1 LLLAVKEMENNPV
14 QRIQNL
20 SSLIGNTPLLEIFFK
35 YKGEERRVYAKSENL
50 NMTGSIKDR
59 MAFTILFKSYKN
71 GSLKPGDTIIEAT
84 SGNTGIAFCAMGR
97 AMGHPVVIFMPNWL
111 SVERYNLIQSL
122 GAKINLVTK
131 EEGGFLGSIA
141 MAEKL
146 AEETENSFLPR
157 QFSNENNIIAHFE
170 TTGPEIWSQMT
181 FRNLIPDAFVAGV
194 GTGGT
199 IMGTGRY
206 LRKMNPKIRLHPLEP
221 ANSPTLTTGYKV
233 GSHRIQGISDEF
245 IPSIV
250 KLDELDEV
258 LQVDDGDA
266 IIMAQR
272 LSAELGI
279 SVGISSGA
287 NFLGALIAQNKIGSD
302 ANVVTIFSDCNKK
315 YLSTDLMRLEPVK
328 EGFYSSDIELISFR
342 SFKRVCITCCN
353 PDECVETYS
362 PGDIA
367 INELPKCVRR

>member
-1 LLLAVKEMENNPV
+1 MESYPV
-14 QRIQNL
+14 QRIQHL
-20 SSLIGNTPLLEIFFK
+20 SSLVGNTPLLEIFFK
-35 YKGEERRVYAKSENL
+35 YKGQERRIYAKSENL
-50 NMTGSIKDR
+50 NMTASIKDR
-59 MAFTILFKSYKN
+59 MAFTILYKSYKN

-131 EEGGFLGSIA
+131 DEGGFVGSIA

-146 AEETENSFLPR
+146 AKETENSFLPR
-157 QFSNENNIIAHFE
+157 QFSNENNILAHFE

-181 FRNLIPDAFVAGV
+181 FRNLMPDAFVAGV

-199 IMGTGRY
+199 IMGTGRF

-250 KLDELDEV
+250 KLDELNEV

-287 NFLGALIAQNKIGSD
+287 N
-302 ANVVTIFSDCNKK
+302 
-315 YLSTDLMRLEPVK
+315 
-328 EGFYSSDIELISFR
+328 
-342 SFKRVCITCCN
+342 
-353 PDECVETYS
+353 
-362 PGDIA
+362 
-367 INELPKCVRR
+367 

>member
-1 LLLAVKEMENNPV
+1 MESYPV
-14 QRIQNL
+14 QRIQHL
-20 SSLIGNTPLLEIFFK
+20 SSLVGNTPLLEIFFK
-35 YKGEERRVYAKSENL
+35 YKGQERRIYAKSENL
-50 NMTGSIKDR
+50 NMTASIKDR
-59 MAFTILFKSYKN
+59 MAFTILYKSYKN

-131 EEGGFLGSIA
+131 DEGGFVGSIA

-146 AEETENSFLPR
+146 AKETENSFLPR
-157 QFSNENNIIAHFE
+157 QFSNENNILAHFE

-181 FRNLIPDAFVAGV
+181 FRNLMPDAFVAGV

-199 IMGTGRY
+199 IMGTGRF

-250 KLDELDEV
+250 KLDELNEV

-287 NFLGALIAQNKIGSD
+287 NFLGALIAQNKIGPD

-315 YLSTDLMRLEPVK
+315 YLSTDLMRQEPVK
-328 EGFYSSDIELISFR
+328 NGFYSPDIELLSFR

-353 PDECVETYS
+353 PDECIETYS

>member
-131 EEGGFLGSIA
+131 DEGGFLGSIA